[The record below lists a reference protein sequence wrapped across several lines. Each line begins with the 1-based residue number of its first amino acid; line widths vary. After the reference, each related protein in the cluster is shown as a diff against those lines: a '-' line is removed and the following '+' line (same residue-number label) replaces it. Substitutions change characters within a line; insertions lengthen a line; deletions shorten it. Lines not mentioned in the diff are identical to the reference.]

1 MSLEN
6 TVMALARH
14 VQMLE
19 ERLARTEKQAALM
32 GVFGDRPSSTD
43 SVVDVLRLERGST
56 GTAADGIGVGL
67 PFFVQD
73 ASGNIEEVGNIDV
86 VNTTAAHAT
95 QKSRMEFGVLGAIK
109 AWLNSVGIF
118 SVGDAYTEAGHMNVA
133 KNDSY
138 TRLVAS
144 AASSGGTLYYPV
156 LDLRVST
163 GTLASPGAVTSPNTI
178 YGAIQFSGRDDAGT
192 HAAAEI
198 RGSADGTP
206 GSGTDMPGELAFYT
220 APDGSA
226 TLALRL
232 SVTGAGNIVPGTA
245 ALATNATD
253 GFLYVPTCA
262 GAPSGTPTAYTGRC
276 ALIYDTTNNN
286 LYVYNG
292 AWKKVALA

>member
-67 PFFVQD
+67 PFYVQD
-73 ASGNIEEVGNIDV
+73 ASGNVDEIANIDAV
-86 VNTTAAHAT
+86 LTTAAHAT

-118 SVGDAYTEAGHMNVA
+118 SVGDSYTEDGHMNVA
-133 KNDSY
+133 KNDTY
-138 TRLVAS
+138 TRLVAA
-144 AASSGGTLYYPV
+144 AASSGATLYYPV
-156 LDLRVST
+156 LDLRVSK
-163 GTLASPGAVTSPNTI
+163 GTLASPGAVTSASTI
-178 YGAIQFSGRDDAGT
+178 YGAIQFRGQDDAGT

-198 RGSADGTP
+198 RASADGTP
-206 GSGTDMPGELAFYT
+206 GSGTDMPGKVTIYT
-220 APDGSA
+220 CADGSA
-226 TLALRL
+226 TLTARL
-232 SVTGAGNIVPGTA
+232 VMRASGQVEIPVATGTA
-245 ALATNATD
+245 PLGITSTTVCTNLNADTVD
-253 GFLYVPTCA
+253 GFHAAALGGG
-262 GAPSGTPTAYTGRC
+262 GASV
-276 ALIYDTTNNN
+276 LE
-286 LYVYNG
+286 VQ
-292 AWKKVALA
+292 VFS

>member
-1 MSLEN
+1 MEN
-6 TVMALARH
+6 SVMALARH
-14 VQMLE
+14 VQHLE
-19 ERLARTEKQAALM
+19 ARLARVETAGPLT

-43 SVVDVLRLERGST
+43 SVLDVARLERTTT

-67 PFFVQD
+67 PFFLQD
-73 ASGNIEEVGNIDV
+73 AAGNIEEAGNIDV

-118 SVGDAYTEAGHMNVA
+118 SVGDSYTEAGHMNVA
-133 KNDSY
+133 KNDTY

-144 AASSGGTLYYPV
+144 AASSGATLYYPV
-156 LDLRVST
+156 LDLRVSK
-163 GTLASPGAVTSPNTI
+163 GTSASPGAVTSASTI
-178 YGAIQFSGRDDAGT
+178 YGAIQFRGQDDAGT

-206 GSGTDMPGELAFYT
+206 GSGTDMPGKIGFYT
-220 APDGSA
+220 TPDGSA

-232 SVTGAGNIVPGTA
+232 SVTGAGNIVPGEA